1 MLSLL
6 SSDDLLSN
14 RTALTT
20 AAALQFKM
28 ADDLRLEDRG
38 VTKSCSVFLGAPG
51 ISSSWFGIFNEI
63 LEVFNQNKTLE
74 VYFFLVRHGFE
85 QSQNQREG

>member
-1 MLSLL
+1 MGNEGDIVLSLL

-14 RTALTT
+14 RTAFTT

-38 VTKSCSVFLGAPG
+38 VTKSCSAFFGAPG
-51 ISSSWFGIFNEI
+51 TSSSWFGIFNEI
-63 LEVFNQNKTLE
+63 LQGFNKNKTLK
-74 VYFFLVRHGFE
+74 VYFLLVRHVF
-85 QSQNQREG
+85 